1 MMRKKLTFEGLVKR
15 CLEVLADEH
24 DFPFYVAFDI
34 PGTKNTAGIYA
45 AKDLPTPGFFRLEI
59 HAGREGSQYT
69 TFHTNPGKSE
79 QELRDDIRKY
89 IADEN
94 EISRICAEIKE
105 LSDSVDDKEGEF
117 PSDY

>member
-1 MMRKKLTFEGLVKR
+1 MRKKMTVEELVKR
-15 CLEVLADEH
+15 CLEILAEH
-24 DFPFYVAFDI
+24 DFPFRIAFDI
-34 PGTKNTAGIYA
+34 PSTKNEAGLYVV
-45 AKDLPTPGFFRLEI
+45 KDSLTPGFFRLEI

-69 TFHTNPGKSE
+69 TYNTGVGKSE
-79 QELRDDIRKY
+79 QELRDDIRRY

-105 LSDSVDDKEGEF
+105 LSDSVDDKAGEF

>member
-1 MMRKKLTFEGLVKR
+1 MRKKLTVEELVKK
-15 CLEVLADEH
+15 CLEVLSEH
-24 DFPFYVAFDI
+24 DFPFCAVFDI
-34 PGTKNTAGIYA
+34 PGKKNEAGLYVV
-45 AKDLPTPGFFRLEI
+45 KDLLKPGFFRLEI
-59 HAGREGSQYT
+59 HANRLGSQYT
-69 TFHTNPGKSE
+69 TYHTNPGKSE